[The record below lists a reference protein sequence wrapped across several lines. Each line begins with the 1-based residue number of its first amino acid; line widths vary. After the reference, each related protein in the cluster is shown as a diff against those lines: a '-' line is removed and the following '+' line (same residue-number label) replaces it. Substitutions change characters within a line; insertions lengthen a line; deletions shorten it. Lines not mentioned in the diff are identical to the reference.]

1 LGGSAGRH
9 GCGKRIS
16 SPSLFLEQLVFLDDV
31 EDTGIQFFN
40 TSVTRAELLSF
51 FEAHTRAN
59 ADRL

>member
-1 LGGSAGRH
+1 MRELLALYG
-9 GCGKRIS
+9 
-16 SPSLFLEQLVFLDDV
+16 DV